1 MDDQELPV
9 LLVWNAT
16 EETARLKLS
25 TSSNNDFNLS
35 ANIEIT
41 ITMLGPKPRNNHIYS
56 ERGGV
61 CIPLLKNYTS
71 SLQAF

>member
-1 MDDQELPV
+1 MDDQESPV
-9 LLVWNAT
+9 ILVWYAP

-35 ANIEIT
+35 TNIEIT
-41 ITMLGPKPRNNHIYS
+41 ISMLGPNPRNNHIYS
-56 ERGGV
+56 ESGGV